1 MRTVGATL
9 RRRALYRPNDFQMQQ
24 GNDGISKKNFRASF
38 EDIGSAA
45 NAGPSV
51 NHEHCKRRSRTV
63 IRHLIALRPTDF
75 TMTDVT
81 PKTRNDLF
89 AFLDGLEIK
98 HSTKDHAPVFTVAE
112 SVALR
117 DEIPGGH
124 TKNLFV
130 KDKKDQFF
138 LLTVEE
144 NAAVDLKT
152 VHTLI
157 GASSKVSFGKPEKL
171 MEYLGV
177 VPGAVTAFG
186 AINDT
191 GGHVTFVLD
200 ADLMKD
206 EIINCHPLSNDATTS
221 IASSDLIRF
230 MEATGHKPLVL
241 KVTS

>member
-1 MRTVGATL
+1 M
-9 RRRALYRPNDFQMQQ
+9 
-24 GNDGISKKNFRASF
+24 
-38 EDIGSAA
+38 
-45 NAGPSV
+45 
-51 NHEHCKRRSRTV
+51 
-63 IRHLIALRPTDF
+63 
-75 TMTDVT
+75 TMTENK
-81 PKTRNDLF
+81 PRTRQDLL
-89 AFLDGLEIK
+89 AFLDGLGIV
-98 HSTKDHAPVFTVAE
+98 HTTKDHAPVFTVAE

-130 KDKKDQFF
+130 KDKKDRYF

-144 NAAVDLKT
+144 NAVVDLKQ

-157 GASSKVSFGKPEKL
+157 GASGRVSFGRAEKL

-177 VPGAVTAFG
+177 VPGAVTALG

-191 GGHVTFVLD
+191 GNDVTFVLD
-200 ADLMKD
+200 ADLMHD

-221 IASSDLIRF
+221 IASADLIRF

>member
-1 MRTVGATL
+1 MTENKPRT
-9 RRRALYRPNDFQMQQ
+9 RQ
-24 GNDGISKKNFRASF
+24 
-38 EDIGSAA
+38 
-45 NAGPSV
+45 
-51 NHEHCKRRSRTV
+51 
-63 IRHLIALRPTDF
+63 
-75 TMTDVT
+75 
-81 PKTRNDLF
+81 DLL
-89 AFLDGLEIK
+89 AFLDGLGIV
-98 HSTKDHAPVFTVAE
+98 HTTKDHAPVFTVAE

-130 KDKKDQFF
+130 KDKKDRYF

-144 NAAVDLKT
+144 NAVVDLKQ

-157 GASSKVSFGKPEKL
+157 GASGRVSFGKPEKL

-177 VPGAVTAFG
+177 IPGAVTALG

-191 GGHVTFVLD
+191 GNDVTFVLD
-200 ADLMKD
+200 ADLMHD

-221 IASSDLIRF
+221 IASADLIRF